1 MFYGEYRH
9 SLDDKGRIIMPAKY
23 REQLGGKF
31 YITKD
36 LWGKEKECCLFVY
49 SEEGFNQLADKLR
62 KMHNSQEEIRRHN
75 RRFFPSVQDTEAD
88 KQGRVGISAE
98 LREYAGLEKDVVLAG
113 LDDHIEI
120 WNRESWEAY
129 NSDDADIY
137 ETGTLAESFDVNGI

>member
-36 LWGKEKECCLFVY
+36 LWGKENECCLFVY

-62 KMHNSQEEIRRHN
+62 RMHNSQEEIRRHN
-75 RRFFPSVQDTEAD
+75 RRFFSSVQDTETD
-88 KQGRVGISAE
+88 KQGRVVITAD
-98 LREYAGLEKDVVLAG
+98 LREYAGLDKDIVLAG

-137 ETGTLAESFDVNGI
+137 KTGKLAESFDDNGI